1 MSPKNISN
9 EKIITLVVSKEEASE
24 KIKNR
29 IELGKKML
37 ESPMNNVEEIEGLKN
52 NSDKWS
58 DFNVELLKRLFSN
71 DLISTEYLNTFGDM
85 RMAPYDPYST
95 GRAWGVML
103 ENLKNDLN
111 SKINKLESIYNRLEL
126 YSEKS
131 EENENQFD
139 KSAKFDTFWGLLHPK
154 IVEISKNR
162 FEAKHFADSV
172 EAAFKEINKIVKTI
186 VKQRTNEEFDGSD
199 LMNRAFSLQHPIM
212 VLDDLSTQSGQDAQK
227 GYMQIFS
234 GSMTGIRNPKTHDNV
249 TIDSLKAIHFLFLA
263 SLLMFK
269 IEERK

>member
-1 MSPKNISN
+1 MSLKNISN
-9 EKIITLVVSKEEASE
+9 EKIITLVVFKEEASE
-24 KIKNR
+24 KIMNR
-29 IELGKKML
+29 IELGRKML
-37 ESPMNNVEEIEGLKN
+37 KSPMNNIEEIEGLKN

-58 DFNVELLKRLFSN
+58 DFNVELLKRLFNN

-103 ENLKNDLN
+103 ENIKNDLDA
-111 SKINKLESIYNRLEL
+111 KINKLESIYNRLEL
-126 YSEKS
+126 YS

-162 FEAKHFADSV
+162 FEAEHFADSV

-186 VKQRTNEEFDGSD
+186 VKQRTNDEFDGSD
-199 LMNRAFSLQHPIM
+199 LMNRAFSPQHPII

-227 GYMQIFS
+227 GYMQLFS

-249 TIDSLKAIHFLFLA
+249 TIDCPKAVHFLFLA

-269 IEERK
+269 IDERK

>member
-1 MSPKNISN
+1 MSLKNISN
-9 EKIITLVVSKEEASE
+9 EEIITLVVSKEEASE

-37 ESPMNNVEEIEGLKN
+37 KSPIDNEEEIEDLKN
-52 NSDKWS
+52 SNARWS
-58 DFNVELLKRLFSN
+58 DFNFELLKRLFSN
-71 DLISTEYLNTFGDM
+71 DLISKEYLNTFGDM
-85 RMAPYDPYST
+85 RAVPYDPHST
-95 GRAWGVML
+95 GRAWGVTL

-111 SKINKLESIYNRLEL
+111 AKVNKLESIFERLEL

-131 EENENQFD
+131 INQFD
-139 KSAKFDTFWGLLHPK
+139 KLGKLNAFWGLLHPK
-154 IVEISKNR
+154 IIKVSKNR
-162 FEAKHFADSV
+162 FESKHFADSV
-172 EAAFKEINKIVKTI
+172 EAAFKEINKIVKSI
-186 VKQRTNEEFDGSD
+186 VKQRTNKEFDGSD
-199 LMNRAFSLQHPIM
+199 LMNRAFSPKNPII

-269 IEERK
+269 IDERK